1 MPPADAASPAQP
13 ASADRPTGPTP
24 PVAPAAYAERL
35 APGVWTY
42 GAIALFCVFV
52 FVMIV
57 IASLPI
63 AAAVAVALFVSAS
76 AFAYLT
82 SPVVTVADG
91 QLGAGR
97 ARIPV
102 ALLGEPRTL
111 DRAGVSAAMGPGY
124 DPRAFACLRTGT
136 GGAVVMDV
144 LDPQDPT
151 PWWLVSTRHPGALAD
166 AIREARR
173 G

>member
-1 MPPADAASPAQP
+1 MPHVEPTLPSDPVDSP
-13 ASADRPTGPTP
+13 R
-24 PVAPAAYAERL
+24 PAAAATYSERL
-35 APGVWTY
+35 SPGIWTY

-63 AAAVAVALFVSAS
+63 AAAVSLALLAAGSVFAFV
-76 AFAYLT
+76 T

-91 QLGAGR
+91 QLQAGR

-102 ALLGEPRTL
+102 TLLSEPRTL
-111 DRAGVSAAMGPGY
+111 DRAEVSTMMGPSF
-124 DPRAFACLRTGT
+124 DPRAYACLRTST
-136 GGAVVMDV
+136 GSAVVMDV

-151 PWWLVSTRHPGALAD
+151 PWWLVSTRHPEALAR
-166 AIREARR
+166 AVSEAQGR
-173 G
+173 

>member
-1 MPPADAASPAQP
+1 MPHVEPTLPSDTADSPRPA
-13 ASADRPTGPTP
+13 TT
-24 PVAPAAYAERL
+24 AAYSERL
-35 APGVWTY
+35 SPGIWTY

-63 AAAVAVALFVSAS
+63 AAAVSLTLLAAGSIFAFV
-76 AFAYLT
+76 T

-91 QLGAGR
+91 QLQAGR

-102 ALLGEPRTL
+102 ALLSEPRTL
-111 DRAGVSAAMGPGY
+111 DRAEVSTMMGPSF
-124 DPRAFACLRTGT
+124 DPRAYACLRTST
-136 GGAVVMDV
+136 GSAVVMDV

-151 PWWLVSTRHPGALAD
+151 PWWLVSTRHPEALAR
-166 AIREARR
+166 AVRAAQGR
-173 G
+173 

>member
-1 MPPADAASPAQP
+1 MPHAEPSLPSEPVDNPRPA
-13 ASADRPTGPTP
+13 
-24 PVAPAAYAERL
+24 APATYTERL
-35 APGVWTY
+35 SPGIWTY

-63 AAAVAVALFVSAS
+63 AAGVSLALLVAGSVAAFV
-76 AFAYLT
+76 T

-91 QLGAGR
+91 HLQAGR

-102 ALLGEPRTL
+102 NLLGEPRTL
-111 DRAGVSAAMGPGY
+111 GRAEVAATMGPSF

-151 PWWLVSTRHPGALAD
+151 PWWLVSTRHPEALAS
-166 AIREARR
+166 AIRAAQAR
-173 G
+173 